1 MRVCTAESTQRVKP
15 YTMNG
20 AFSRK
25 VLRGGLADFGDSK
38 QNSRPRRAAGFP
50 NGKRL
55 RAAVSAFEFGGI
67 DK

>member
-1 MRVCTAESTQRVKP
+1 
-15 YTMNG
+15 MNG
-20 AFSRK
+20 AFSRNA
-25 VLRGGLADFGDSK
+25 LRGGLADFGDSK